1 MWSKKVRVAM
11 VGTLLAVGTA
21 QGIARAASG
30 PAARPADLRE
40 GALYGR
46 VTDLAT
52 GKPVAG
58 AIVALKDKDAKTVA
72 WTQTGADGAY
82 TLAAPVLKVLQLQP
96 SRRRGLLEKAV
107 AACVSVAKAPVTVAR
122 AVLGANPLETART
135 IVAGVA
141 GGPLGI
147 VGAAATTLG
156 KTVKDRAKDA
166 VIKNLTSS
174 RVTAEKALGGSDT
187 LTPGQIY
194 VTVSAPQY
202 KELKGKAGAYYLES
216 AHDDVGVGAYLES
229 VELAPA
235 ASAKASSIH
244 AAAIELSDLHLDAS
258 VVPAGKSVHLTVKLN
273 APDAKL
279 IKARLFAREDGKG
292 TVVELLPEPGGVY
305 AADLPLDPDMPSR
318 DLSVSV
324 VALRAEPIEVK
335 MPKGDKSGD
344 PLPIFAEQLDEL
356 HPDKPFDFDPR
367 IFAAENRLDTTITV
381 LGKKEQS
388 VAPVS
393 APATPPTTPVA
404 PIVPAVTP
412 ATAPVVS
419 APPPAT
425 PVAPKGP
432 IAAPLPVPAPA
443 GRPAAAPPHG

>member
-1 MWSKKVRVAM
+1 M
-11 VGTLLAVGTA
+11 TF
-21 QGIARAASG
+21 
-30 PAARPADLRE
+30 E
-40 GALYGR
+40 
-46 VTDLAT
+46 
-52 GKPVAG
+52 
-58 AIVALKDKDAKTVA
+58 
-72 WTQTGADGAY
+72 
-82 TLAAPVLKVLQLQP
+82 
-96 SRRRGLLEKAV
+96 RGL
-107 AACVSVAKAPVTVAR
+107 
-122 AVLGANPLETART
+122 
-135 IVAGVA
+135 
-141 GGPLGI
+141 
-147 VGAAATTLG
+147 
-156 KTVKDRAKDA
+156 
-166 VIKNLTSS
+166 
-174 RVTAEKALGGSDT
+174 
-187 LTPGQIY
+187 
-194 VTVSAPQY
+194 
-202 KELKGKAGAYYLES
+202 
-216 AHDDVGVGAYLES
+216 
-229 VELAPA
+229 
-235 ASAKASSIH
+235 
-244 AAAIELSDLHLDAS
+244 
-258 VVPAGKSVHLTVKLN
+258 VKLN

-292 TVVELLPEPGGVY
+292 TVIELLPEPGGVY

-344 PLPIFAEQLDEL
+344 PLPIFAGQLDEL

-393 APATPPTTPVA
+393 GPATPPTTPVA
-404 PIVPAVTP
+404 PTVPAVTP